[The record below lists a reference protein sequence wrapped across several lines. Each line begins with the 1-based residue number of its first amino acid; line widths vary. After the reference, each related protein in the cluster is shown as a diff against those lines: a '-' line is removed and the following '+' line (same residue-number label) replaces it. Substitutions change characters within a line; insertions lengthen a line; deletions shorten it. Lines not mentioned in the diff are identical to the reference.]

1 MVGGLARSRPPRELA
16 RDPEAWPEAVILG
29 NEAASVVQDI
39 ARALAAALGGQ
50 ERSLRQAAAGSGVNR
65 QAIADLLAGRCWP
78 DVATVA
84 RLENPPRRTA
94 VSAPRRNAHRASK
107 SAFPSPRTTRLGND
121 EIGHA
126 PPEAIAIALTSGM
139 REPLGVGPRH
149 RFRRG
154 SKLNGTRPLLPATG
168 GGDVHVAGVARRLP
182 SPVEPWWR
190 RSRRLQ
196 APFRRPCRA

>member
-84 RLENPPRRTA
+84 RLENFLAVPLYPP
-94 VSAPRRNAHRASK
+94 H
-107 SAFPSPRTTRLGND
+107 G
-121 EIGHA
+121 
-126 PPEAIAIALTSGM
+126 
-139 REPLGVGPRH
+139 
-149 RFRRG
+149 
-154 SKLNGTRPLLPATG
+154 GTRIA
-168 GGDVHVAGVARRLP
+168 HQSRP
-182 SPVEPWWR
+182 S
-190 RSRRLQ
+190 
-196 APFRRPCRA
+196 RPHAQHGLGTTK